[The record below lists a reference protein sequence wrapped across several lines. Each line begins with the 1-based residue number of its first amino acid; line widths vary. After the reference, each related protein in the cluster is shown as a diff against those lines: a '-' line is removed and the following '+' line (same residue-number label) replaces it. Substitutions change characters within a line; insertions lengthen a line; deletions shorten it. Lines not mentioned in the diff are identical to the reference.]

1 MVKVV
6 VAREAGTSVKES
18 QAWLRIKEAE
28 LVGVADSLSSLREI
42 LQGTEVDI
50 VDIRSITDSADSWV
64 TLAAQE
70 GKHIL
75 CADGSAL
82 GRERISLCDQH
93 EIVLQFANTLR
104 FAPEY
109 EQAHEQ
115 IKNRAIGKAGVIRVR
130 RGAPASAENVGKCIF
145 QSLGIREFD
154 WLRWTFGEVE
164 RVMAREVKRTNESGQ
179 IVHYALVMLRMAS
192 GAIAHVELSWAEG
205 AEHASFEL
213 TGDQGMIAHDSRES
227 TPIRWSRGEQ
237 FLSTTFPGMDLMQ
250 LQREHFI
257 RCVQKQEVPRLHS
270 RDLLA
275 ALDVALAA
283 RESVKTGQ
291 PVKLMHGG
299 DEG

>member
-6 VAREAGTSVKES
+6 VAGEAGTSVKES
-18 QAWLRIKEAE
+18 QAWFRITEAE
-28 LVGVADSLSSLREI
+28 IVGVADSLSSLREI

-50 VDIRSITDSADSWV
+50 VDIGSLTDSADPWV
-64 TLAAQE
+64 TLATQA

-75 CADGSAL
+75 CAEGSVL
-82 GRERISLCDQH
+82 GREGISLCDQH
-93 EIVLQFANTLR
+93 DIMLQFTNTLR

-115 IKNRAIGKAGVIRVR
+115 IKNGAIGKAGVIRIR
-130 RGAPASAENVGKCIF
+130 RGAPASSQNADKCIF
-145 QSLGIREFD
+145 QVLGMREFD

-164 RVMAREVKRTNESGQ
+164 RVMAREVKHTNEPGK
-179 IVHYALVMLRMAS
+179 IVHYALVMLRMAN

-205 AEHASFEL
+205 TEHTSFEL

-237 FLSTTFPGMDLMQ
+237 FLSTTFQGMDLMQ
-250 LQREHFI
+250 RQREHFI
-257 RCVQKQEVPRLHS
+257 RCVQKQEGSRLHS

-275 ALDVALAA
+275 ALDIASAA
-283 RESVKTGQ
+283 RESVRTGQ

>member
-6 VAREAGTSVKES
+6 VAGEAGTSVKES

-28 LVGVADSLSSLREI
+28 IVGVADSLSSLREI

-50 VDIRSITDSADSWV
+50 VDIGSITDSADPWV
-64 TLAAQE
+64 TLAAQA

-75 CADGSAL
+75 CAEGSAL
-82 GRERISLCDQH
+82 SREGIGLCDQH
-93 EIVLQFANTLR
+93 NSVLQFANTLR

-115 IKNRAIGKAGVIRVR
+115 IKNGAIGKAGVIRLR
-130 RGAPASAENVGKCIF
+130 RGAPASAKNVGKCIF
-145 QSLGIREFD
+145 HSHGIREFD
-154 WLRWTFGEVE
+154 WLHWTFGEVE

-179 IVHYALVMLRMAS
+179 IVHYALVMLRMAG
-192 GAIAHVELSWAEG
+192 GAIAHVELSGAE
-205 AEHASFEL
+205 ATEHASFEL
-213 TGDQGMIAHDSRES
+213 TGDKGMITHDSRES
-227 TPIRWSRGEQ
+227 IPVRWSRGEQ
-237 FLSTTFPGMDLMQ
+237 FLPTTFQGMDLMQ
-250 LQREHFI
+250 RQREHFI
-257 RCVQKQEVPRLHS
+257 RCVQKQEVPRLIS

-275 ALDVALAA
+275 ALDITLAA

-299 DEG
+299 DEE

>member
-6 VAREAGTSVKES
+6 VAGEVGTSVKES

-50 VDIRSITDSADSWV
+50 VDIGSITDSADPWV
-64 TLAAQE
+64 TLAAQA
-70 GKHIL
+70 GKQIL

-82 GRERISLCDQH
+82 GREGISLCDQY

-109 EQAHEQ
+109 ERANEQ
-115 IKNRAIGKAGVIRVR
+115 IKNGAIGKAGVIRLR
-130 RGAPASAENVGKCIF
+130 RGAPALAENVGKCIF
-145 QSLGIREFD
+145 QTLGMREFD

-164 RVMAREVKRTNESGQ
+164 RVMAREVTYKNESGQ
-179 IVHYALVMLRMAS
+179 IVHYSLVMLRMAS

-213 TGDQGMIAHDSRES
+213 TGDQGMITHDSLES

-250 LQREHFI
+250 RQREHFI

-275 ALDVALAA
+275 ALNVTSAA
-283 RESVKTGQ
+283 RESVQRGQ

>member
-6 VAREAGTSVKES
+6 VAGEAGTSVKKA

-28 LVGVADSLSSLREI
+28 IVGVADSLSSLREI

-50 VDIRSITDSADSWV
+50 VDIGSITDSADPWV
-64 TLAAQE
+64 ALAAQA

-75 CADGSAL
+75 YANDSAL
-82 GRERISLCDQH
+82 GCEGISLCDQH

-109 EQAHEQ
+109 EQAYEQ
-115 IKNRAIGKAGVIRVR
+115 IKNGAIGKAGVIRLR
-130 RGAPASAENVGKCIF
+130 RGAPVSAENVGKCIF
-145 QSLGIREFD
+145 QSLGMREFD

-164 RVMAREVKRTNESGQ
+164 RVMAREVTRTNESGQ

-213 TGDQGMIAHDSRES
+213 TGDHGMIAHDSRES
-227 TPIRWSRGEQ
+227 NPIRWSRGEQ
-237 FLSTTFPGMDLMQ
+237 FLSTTCPGVDLMQ
-250 LQREHFI
+250 RQREHFI

>member
-6 VAREAGTSVKES
+6 VAGEAGTSVKES

-28 LVGVADSLSSLREI
+28 IVGVVDSLSSLREI

-50 VDIRSITDSADSWV
+50 VDIGSVTDSADPWV
-64 TLAAQE
+64 TLAAQA

-75 CADGSAL
+75 CAGSSAL
-82 GRERISLCDQH
+82 GREGISLCDQYN
-93 EIVLQFANTLR
+93 IVLQFANTLR

-115 IKNRAIGKAGVIRVR
+115 IKNGAIGKVGVIRLR
-130 RGAPASAENVGKCIF
+130 RGAPASATNVGKCIF
-145 QSLGIREFD
+145 QALGMREFE

-164 RVMAREVKRTNESGQ
+164 RVMAREVKHTNESGQ
-179 IVHYALVMLRMAS
+179 IVHYALVMLRMAG

-205 AEHASFEL
+205 TEYASFEL
-213 TGDQGMIAHDSRES
+213 AGDQGMITHDSRES

-237 FLSTTFPGMDLMQ
+237 FLPTTFQGMDLMQ
-250 LQREHFI
+250 RQREHFI
-257 RCVQKQEVPRLHS
+257 RCVQKQEGPRLYS
-270 RDLLA
+270 CDLLA
-275 ALDVALAA
+275 ALDIASAA
-283 RESVKTGQ
+283 RKSVKTGQ
-291 PVKLMHGG
+291 SVKLMHGG

>member
-6 VAREAGTSVKES
+6 VAGEAGTRVKES
-18 QAWLRIKEAE
+18 QAWFRVKEAE
-28 LVGVADSLSSLREI
+28 IVGVADSLSSLREI

-50 VDIRSITDSADSWV
+50 VDIGSITDSADPWV
-64 TLAAQE
+64 TLAAQA

-82 GRERISLCDQH
+82 GYEGISLCDQH
-93 EIVLQFANTLR
+93 DIVLQFTNTLR

-115 IKNRAIGKAGVIRVR
+115 IKKGAIGKAGVIRVR
-130 RGAPASAENVGKCIF
+130 RGAPASSQNADKCIF
-145 QSLGIREFD
+145 QALGIREFD

-164 RVMAREVKRTNESGQ
+164 RVMAREVKHTNESGQ
-179 IVHYALVMLRMAS
+179 IVDYALVMLRMEG

-205 AEHASFEL
+205 TEHASFEL
-213 TGDQGMIAHDSRES
+213 TGDQGMITHDSRES
-227 TPIRWSRGEQ
+227 IPIRWSGGEQ
-237 FLSTTFPGMDLMQ
+237 FLSTTFQGMDQMQ
-250 LQREHFI
+250 RQREHFV
-257 RCVQKQEVPRLHS
+257 RCVQKQEVARQHS
-270 RDLLA
+270 HDLLA
-275 ALDVALAA
+275 ALDIASAA
-283 RESVKTGQ
+283 RESVKTRQ